1 MKIPMQKETEQQA
14 LTRIADALEKIAAV
28 VCNPMIVT
36 DAQLPPGWKPEPGKI
51 MPIDTARDRTWP

>member
-1 MKIPMQKETEQQA
+1 MIQWTEERQIA
-14 LTRIADALEKIAAV
+14 ELKRIADALEKIAAV